1 MNDIDYRGIATD
13 LNVASAL
20 LLPGMSWKQRVIAH
34 IRSPTKDWLM
44 LPSQWI
50 KRSQSVFQS
59 NETEKEKKE
68 KGQRE
73 ETSSLI
79 NSEFATTAAA
89 APSNIIRVDGL
100 SSDDIENN
108 VLHLR
113 VRQDNTW
120 SLNNNSDAGRELGR
134 TSEFPL
140 SRYARKY
147 IFTFFF
153 FFPFFFFLF
162 FFFLVTTKSVNIFYY
177 CQLLLPFLLAIFPSL
192 FQEKLCHLLF
202 RHPKMTNRILL
213 SNIVV
218 FFSIKQHLTLF
229 KRITFFFFCIYFLF
243 FIFFILCFVFI
254 VYPKF

>member
-1 MNDIDYRGIATD
+1 FKSNFFDLFFFTISVIDLDSLNDIDYRGIATD

-140 SRYARKY
+140 SRYVARKY
-147 IFTFFF
+147 IFSFFF
-153 FFPFFFFLF
+153 FFFFF
-162 FFFLVTTKSVNIFYY
+162 
-177 CQLLLPFLLAIFPSL
+177 
-192 FQEKLCHLLF
+192 
-202 RHPKMTNRILL
+202 
-213 SNIVV
+213 
-218 FFSIKQHLTLF
+218 
-229 KRITFFFFCIYFLF
+229 
-243 FIFFILCFVFI
+243 
-254 VYPKF
+254 